1 MSEQD
6 LKQKWQRIDHGYCNP
21 MKVKFAAEDEADIK
35 EELTKRGYSDDEIKS
50 ITRRWD
56 E

>member
-6 LKQKWQRIDHGYCNP
+6 LKQQWLAIDHGYCNP
-21 MKVKFAAEDEADIK
+21 MKVKFAAEDEGDIR
-35 EELTKRGYSDDEIKS
+35 EELEKRGYSDDEIKS
-50 ITRRWD
+50 MTRGWD